1 MVCLELQWLTIN
13 TNTPQLLEFCC
24 LGMSWELNNN
34 NDNDDDDD
42 EVNTSKAVIP
52 A

>member
-1 MVCLELQWLTIN
+1 
-13 TNTPQLLEFCC
+13 
-24 LGMSWELNNN
+24 MSWELNNN

-52 A
+52 GRMVAAYCNVVTAVLPPWLRIYMFC